1 MKTDGRRQSSN
12 IEDRRG
18 QSAGGRRFPGG
29 RVGAGGGLGLIV
41 IVVLPLLLGFDPRQV
56 IDPSALQQPTADA
69 PVETSG
75 PLQETAE
82 ETARRKLVSVVLA
95 ETEDAW
101 NAIFAANGARYEEPK
116 LVLFRDEVQSACGFA
131 QSAAGPFYC
140 PADRKLFL
148 DLGFFDD
155 MATKLGADGDFAMAY
170 VVAHEV
176 AHHVQTL
183 LGVSGKVNRLR
194 QQASEAQSNALS
206 VKLELQA
213 DCLAGIWAN
222 RAQRQA
228 QLLEAGDIEEALNA
242 AAAVGDD
249 RLQKRAQG
257 YVVPESFTH
266 GTSAERV
273 EWFRKGLQ
281 TGDLG
286 SCDTFA
292 GGM

>member
-1 MKTDGRRQSSN
+1 M
-12 IEDRRG
+12 
-18 QSAGGRRFPGG
+18 
-29 RVGAGGGLGLIV
+29 GAGGGLGLVVIV
-41 IVVLPLLLGFDPRQV
+41 ILALLFGVDPRQV
-56 IDPSALQQPTADA
+56 IDTSALQEPA
-69 PVETSG
+69 PETTSEQSA
-75 PLQETAE
+75 PLQQTAQE
-82 ETARRKLVSVVLA
+82 LQRRKLIGVVLA

-101 NAIFAANGARYEEPK
+101 NAIFAANGSRYQEPT
-116 LVLFRDEVQSACGFA
+116 LVLFRNEVRSACGFA

-148 DLGFFDD
+148 DLAFFDD
-155 MATKLGADGDFAMAY
+155 MSTKLGADGDFAMAY

-194 QQASEAQSNALS
+194 QQGTPTEANALS

-222 RAQRQA
+222 KAQRRA

-249 RLQKRAQG
+249 RLQKQSQG

-266 GTSAERV
+266 GSSAERV
-273 EWFRKGLQ
+273 DWFKRGLQ
-281 TGDLG
+281 TGDLD

-292 GGM
+292 GRI